1 MKWCYFLYGHFLD
14 ARANIREIF
23 SLVSWKIEDT
33 IFPFWN
39 FLTFIADVT
48 ELTTK
53 IYNIKTSGFEHSN
66 ELSGVRSKIKGLE
79 NNLDAILKQ
88 FSKLREEENVQ
99 NTDLTSVKSDLTNVK
114 TSMTSLSASLL
125 NLKSQVAS
133 NYEMDQKVSSKLWI
147 HYYK

>member
-1 MKWCYFLYGHFLD
+1 M
-14 ARANIREIF
+14 
-23 SLVSWKIEDT
+23 
-33 IFPFWN
+33 
-39 FLTFIADVT
+39 T

-147 HYYK
+147 HFYKYLIGITIRIRISCIPSKMGLKSRPCENSLADLCTSALLKA

>member
-1 MKWCYFLYGHFLD
+1 M
-14 ARANIREIF
+14 
-23 SLVSWKIEDT
+23 
-33 IFPFWN
+33 
-39 FLTFIADVT
+39 
-48 ELTTK
+48 TTK

-88 FSKLREEENVQ
+88 FSKLREEENAQ

-133 NYEMDQKVSSKLWI
+133 NYEMDQKVSSKLQT
-147 HYYK
+147 HFYM

>member
-1 MKWCYFLYGHFLD
+1 MVF
-14 ARANIREIF
+14 
-23 SLVSWKIEDT
+23 WKIEDP
-33 IFPFWN
+33 IILFWN

-88 FSKLREEENVQ
+88 FSKLREEENAQ

-147 HYYK
+147 LLYSSNVRY

>member
-1 MKWCYFLYGHFLD
+1 M
-14 ARANIREIF
+14 
-23 SLVSWKIEDT
+23 
-33 IFPFWN
+33 
-39 FLTFIADVT
+39 T

-147 HYYK
+147 NFCNYRIVASSNTRY

>member
-1 MKWCYFLYGHFLD
+1 M
-14 ARANIREIF
+14 
-23 SLVSWKIEDT
+23 
-33 IFPFWN
+33 
-39 FLTFIADVT
+39 T

-88 FSKLREEENVQ
+88 FSKLREEENAQ

-147 HYYK
+147 HFYRGCLIIIWTGLNIKTGIVQKVYE